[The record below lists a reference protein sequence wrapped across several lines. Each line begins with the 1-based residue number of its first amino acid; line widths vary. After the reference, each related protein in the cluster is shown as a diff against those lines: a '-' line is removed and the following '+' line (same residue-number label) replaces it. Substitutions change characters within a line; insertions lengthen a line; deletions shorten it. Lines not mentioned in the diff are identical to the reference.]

1 MSDPIPPEEHRAQVE
16 RYQAVRDTWI
26 AFASALEAAL
36 RRACSVWI
44 PTAVVQSRAKTVGSF
59 AEKCARKWA
68 KYRDPVHQLTDL
80 CGARVIVHTLDQ
92 VEAVCR
98 FVERNFA
105 VREREDKTQGLG
117 EDRFGYRDI
126 HYVVALDPARAERA
140 GFTAAQVALFGSR
153 PAELQVRTA
162 VQHAWADVM
171 HDRLYRAPIGVS
183 SEARRTGNRLS
194 ALMETGDREFTAL
207 AAALDT
213 AFANYAAHAD
223 AARVRAE
230 VEVLSLVLAAEP
242 DATAR
247 ARVATTL
254 ARLLGAC
261 GEHARVVAL
270 MGPLVPDAGPMR
282 ADVLMELGHAQCR
295 VHRGA
300 PTSPAYQ
307 DGLAWLRAA
316 IVACDAE
323 ETADAWV
330 PDLARLRS
338 LRGKANARLAR
349 ALELVPHEEHEALAA
364 HRRALAAE
372 PTNPY
377 HLADVVGYERHCG
390 DAGMSLESAAPML
403 RGALATCRDHV
414 RAGTEL
420 PFSAFAA
427 GRLSMLLDEP
437 YAALGWYARG
447 LRHLAD
453 GRSCVPPS
461 VVDEEIERVR
471 RLAPRGR
478 PAPVAGRW
486 VVRLLELARLAPPHA
501 APPGA
506 RGGTLVVAGGAA
518 SMDEPA
524 ALARVRPCLASLLGA
539 AQGRV
544 VSGGTRVGVP
554 RLVADVAEQ
563 LAADGA
569 KRFELVAYLPK
580 RLPVDGPKD
589 PRYDRFVSDAE
600 TEFSPGQ
607 ILSMWED
614 LRKEGVS
621 PASVT
626 VVSFGGGPLSRVE
639 LEVATAL
646 GAATFPVRGSGG
658 AADAILADDVWRGV
672 SRLHGLPLDVASA
685 RAVLT
690 PPGDAVGGADPD
702 APARA
707 FHAQYLAGSVGR
719 LPEPLRPW
727 DRLPETYRDA
737 SRAQARDIVRILESR
752 GFVVRPAT
760 GAADAIPS
768 FADDVWRD
776 EVEAMAELE
785 HGRWNVDR
793 LRAGWR
799 YGRVRDDAAKVHPCI
814 VPWDDLSEEIREY
827 DRASVRVA
835 PRILAAAGL
844 EVVRRR

>member
-16 RYQAVRDTWI
+16 RYQAERDTWV
-26 AFASALEAAL
+26 AFACALKSVL

-126 HYVVALDPARAERA
+126 HYVVELDPARAERA

-162 VQHAWADVM
+162 GQHAWADVM

-223 AARVRAE
+223 AAHVLAE

-247 ARVATTL
+247 ARVAITL

-270 MGPLVPDAGPMR
+270 LDPLVADAGPMR
-282 ADVLMELGHAQCR
+282 ADVLMEHGYAQCR
-295 VHRGA
+295 VQRDA
-300 PTSPAYQ
+300 PTSAAYR
-307 DGLAWLRAA
+307 DGLAGLRAA

-323 ETADAWV
+323 EAADAWV

-349 ALELVPHEEHEALAA
+349 ALERVPHEEAEALAA

-390 DAGMSLESAAPML
+390 VAGLSAESAAPML

-486 VVRLLELARLAPPHA
+486 VVRLLELARA
-501 APPGA
+501 APPVTPKA
-506 RGGTLVVAGGAA
+506 AGGRTLVVAGGAT
-518 SMDEPA
+518 SMEAPA
-524 ALARVRPCLASLLGA
+524 ALARVRPCLEALLCA
-539 AQGRV
+539 ATGRV
-544 VSGGTRVGVP
+544 ISGGTRVGVP
-554 RLVADVAEQ
+554 GLVGDLAESS
-563 LAADGA
+563 AKAGS
-569 KRFELVAYLPK
+569 KRFELVAYLPTH
-580 RLPVDGPKD
+580 LPVDGPKD
-589 PRYDRFVSDAE
+589 PRYDRFVVDGEA
-600 TEFSPGQ
+600 EFSPGQ

-614 LRKEGVS
+614 LRKEGVP

-658 AADAILADDVWRGV
+658 AADAMLADGAWHGV
-672 SRLHGLPLDVASA
+672 SGLHGLPLDGASA

-737 SRAQARDIVRILESR
+737 SRAQARDIVRILESS

-760 GAADAIPS
+760 GAADAIAS

-776 EVEAMAELE
+776 EVEAMAKLE

-814 VPWDDLSEEIREY
+814 VPWGDLSEEIREY